1 MKHIKVTVRGR
12 VQGVWFRAST
22 RDEAVRLGVCG
33 FVRNEPDGDVYLEA
47 EAEQESLNSLIDWLN
62 HGPPLARV
70 DGLDITEAEVKHLTG
85 FTIQR

>member
-22 RDEAVRLGVCG
+22 RDEAVRLGICG

>member
-70 DGLDITEAEVKHLTG
+70 GGLDITEAEVKHLTG